1 MKRPAFSSVLVVC
14 STCVFFVALVLIALD
29 AHSEIPADR
38 MWEMLQKPACF
49 HWILMALAVAGM
61 LLAGA
66 IRAASAARCPENPRR
81 RLAATGAV
89 VLGVAALS
97 SAAFAS
103 WPVEQLIAARSI
115 CETLNGK
122 AYFSIIHILDFRH
135 HPKTLVDGD
144 SWEAWIEFSVATTQ
158 DFTDTLS
165 PAALGD
171 ETDAVRTARNTFPA
185 FRPASPDTVRC
196 VRLESGFEGW
206 VVPGELPDHCVILA
220 WRYVNFSSDSP

>member
-49 HWILMALAVAGM
+49 HWILLELAAAGM
-61 LLAGA
+61 LLVGA
-66 IRAASAARCPENPRR
+66 IRAASAARCPDNPRR
-81 RLAATGAV
+81 RLAIAGAV

-103 WPVEQLIAARSI
+103 WPVDTLIASRGISEA
-115 CETLNGK
+115 LNGN
-122 AYFSIIHILDFRH
+122 AHFSIIHILDFRH

-144 SWEAWIEFSVATTQ
+144 SWETWIEFSETTTET
-158 DFTDTLS
+158 FTDTLQ

-171 ETDAVRTARNTFPA
+171 ETWAVRAARDTCPA
-185 FRPASPDTVRC
+185 FRPASPDAVRC
-196 VRLESGFEGW
+196 VRAESGFEGW
-206 VVPGELPDHCVILA
+206 VVPGEIPNQCVILA
-220 WRYVNFSSDSP
+220 WRYVNFSHDKP